1 MREMATSGETFYHR
15 FNPAANDSYTK
26 SALSKMLEKDVV
38 KIANDMGITA
48 SVDDLKADTI
58 AKILAKQA

>member
-1 MREMATSGETFYHR
+1 
-15 FNPAANDSYTK
+15 
-26 SALSKMLEKDVV
+26 VV